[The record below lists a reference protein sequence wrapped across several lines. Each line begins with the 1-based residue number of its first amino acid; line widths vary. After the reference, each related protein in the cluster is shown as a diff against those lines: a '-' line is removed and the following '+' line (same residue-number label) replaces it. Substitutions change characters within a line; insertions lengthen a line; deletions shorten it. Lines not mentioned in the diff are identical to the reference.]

1 MKRYEL
7 TFKGLNPLIQHND
20 NLTFA
25 EAIKAWRDD
34 PANAAL
40 SINGDDRSPPW
51 TWIGYL
57 YHNGEYIGLPSDNI
71 MTMFRQGGSKV
82 PFKGKETFKK
92 QTQSGIIVDQQ
103 QFDLFSSIGKRIPIK
118 PFEKL
123 LDDLNFN
130 NHLKSVEE
138 NGFELFVKRAP
149 VGRAKHVRARPLF
162 RQWVAKGTITVLN
175 EEISGLTMNI
185 LETILRVCGST
196 VGLCDWRPSS
206 PKSGSYGTFEFEL
219 TPIK

>member
-57 YHNGEYIGLPSDNI
+57 YHNGEYR
-71 MTMFRQGGSKV
+71 T
-82 PFKGKETFKK
+82 
-92 QTQSGIIVDQQ
+92 
-103 QFDLFSSIGKRIPIK
+103 
-118 PFEKL
+118 
-123 LDDLNFN
+123 
-130 NHLKSVEE
+130 
-138 NGFELFVKRAP
+138 
-149 VGRAKHVRARPLF
+149 
-162 RQWVAKGTITVLN
+162 TV
-175 EEISGLTMNI
+175 
-185 LETILRVCGST
+185 
-196 VGLCDWRPSS
+196 
-206 PKSGSYGTFEFEL
+206 
-219 TPIK
+219 